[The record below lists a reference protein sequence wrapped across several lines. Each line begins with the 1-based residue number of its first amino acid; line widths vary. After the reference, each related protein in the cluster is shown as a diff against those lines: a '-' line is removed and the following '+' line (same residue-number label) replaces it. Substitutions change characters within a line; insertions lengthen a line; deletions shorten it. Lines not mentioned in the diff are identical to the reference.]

1 MSAAAAQRWC
11 CPAWHPTAWHF
22 HGCLPAAGALG
33 ARGPPKS
40 TAHQAAEAEA
50 LHWAAKAPS
59 PLWPSLTL
67 TPFQDWGWQSSW
79 DAEKMKPKS
88 AMASASPSGRV
99 GTWRSPSTRYTMVRV
114 GNAWC
119 ILGRVC
125 KALSWLRPMCLTA
138 VSKVTSPLPEMLPFW
153 GAV

>member
-67 TPFQDWGWQSSW
+67 TPFQD
-79 DAEKMKPKS
+79 
-88 AMASASPSGRV
+88 
-99 GTWRSPSTRYTMVRV
+99 
-114 GNAWC
+114 
-119 ILGRVC
+119 
-125 KALSWLRPMCLTA
+125 
-138 VSKVTSPLPEMLPFW
+138 
-153 GAV
+153 